1 MPDSATKPI
10 LTVENLTI
18 DIPTSAGMLHAGKNI
33 SYTVDPGETFA
44 IVGESGSGKSL
55 SSLTVMGIQTKK
67 ARWTADKLEF
77 DGIDLRKL
85 GPAERAQL
93 NGSRIAMIFQ
103 DPMTSLNPV
112 YTIGDQLAEVFVHH
126 GKGTYREGLMRAQDL
141 LERVGITNAKERLSQ
156 FPHHLSGGLRQR
168 VVIAMAMMCDPDL
181 IIADEPTTALDVTIQ
196 KMILELLKGLQEEF
210 GMAMIL
216 ITHDLGVVASVAD
229 RVAVMNAGEILEQG
243 TAHQIFE
250 EPAHA
255 YTKELIDIAR
265 RLRL

>member
-1 MPDSATKPI
+1 MTQPI
-10 LTVENLTI
+10 LSVENLTI

-33 SYTVDPGETFA
+33 SYEVHRGETFA

-67 ARWTADKLEF
+67 AQWRADRMEF
-77 DGIDLRKL
+77 DGIDLRQL
-85 GPAERAQL
+85 DANARADL

-103 DPMTSLNPV
+103 DPMTCLNPV
-112 YTIGDQLAEVFVHH
+112 YTIGNQLAEVYVQH
-126 GKGTYREGLMRAQDL
+126 GKGSYRDGLKRGEEL
-141 LERVGITNAKERLSQ
+141 LERVGITNAHERLDQ
-156 FPHHLSGGLRQR
+156 YPHQLSGGLRQR
-168 VVIAMAMMCDPDL
+168 VMIAMAMICDPDL

-216 ITHDLGVVASVAD
+216 ITHDLGVVACMAD

-243 TAHQIFE
+243 TAQQIFE
-250 EPAHA
+250 NPSHP
-255 YTKELIDIAR
+255 YTQELIEIAR

>member
-1 MPDSATKPI
+1 MTAPQTTPI
-10 LTVENLTI
+10 LAVENLTI
-18 DIPTSAGMLHAGKNI
+18 GIPTPSGFIEFGKKI
-33 SYTVDPGETFA
+33 SYEVHRGETFA

-67 ARWTADKLEF
+67 ARWSADRMEF

-85 GPAERAQL
+85 TPAERAEL
-93 NGSRIAMIFQ
+93 NGARIAMIFQ

-112 YTIGDQLAEVFVHH
+112 YKIGDQLAEVYVQH
-126 GKGTYREGLMRAQDL
+126 GRGTYKEGLARAEEL
-141 LERVGITNAKERLSQ
+141 LNRVGITNAHERLNQ

-168 VVIAMAMMCDPDL
+168 VVIAMAMMCSPDL

-196 KMILELLKGLQEEF
+196 KMILELLVGLQEEY

-229 RVAVMNAGEILEQG
+229 RVAVMNSGEILEQG
-243 TAHQIFE
+243 TTHQIFE
-250 EPAHA
+250 APRHS

-265 RLRL
+265 RIRL